1 MLSLVISNPPA
12 RLHFRAGVAAE
23 HVQGNTYRWVDP
35 IEGTHK
41 GYVVALHIEYE
52 PTIEQ
57 QIARSKK
64 Q

>member
-1 MLSLVISNPPA
+1 MLVLVSSTAPP
-12 RLHFRAGVAAE
+12 RLHFRRGVAAE

-41 GYVVALHIEYE
+41 GYVVALSIEYE
-52 PTIEQ
+52 PTIDA
-57 QIARSKK
+57 QISRSKR